1 MAGAEVEQVNHATVR
16 DQCGST
22 ELRSCDCELPDEV
35 WRHPLPKVLIIG
47 YGSPLRGDDNIGCHV
62 AQMLE
67 QQYHD
72 IPDVRVI
79 GAHQLTP
86 EMAEDV
92 AASEFVLFLDAAAG
106 TPAGKIQLSPVKPQP
121 GPLSFAHHLG
131 PSMLLSAAREL
142 YGRVPRAELLTMVG
156 AAFELSDRLSP
167 AVLRRLPEL
176 FEQAHLIVES
186 HRRELSNDLLH

>member
-1 MAGAEVEQVNHATVR
+1 
-16 DQCGST
+16 
-22 ELRSCDCELPDEV
+22 LP
-35 WRHPLPKVLIIG
+35 RVLVIG

-67 QQYHD
+67 QQYHNS
-72 IPDVRVI
+72 PDVRVI

-106 TPAGKIQLSPVKPQP
+106 TPAGKIQQTAVTPQP

-131 PSMLLSAAREL
+131 PALLLAGTMEL
-142 YGRVPRAELLTMVG
+142 YGSVPRAELLTIVG
-156 AAFELSDRLSP
+156 ATFELGDGLSP

-176 FEQAHLIVES
+176 FEQAHAIVES
-186 HRRELSNDLLH
+186 HRHELTRELLH